1 MFGRVLSLLLVLCS
15 LDANA
20 ADLATGP
27 AAYQQP
33 LADIAP
39 QRLATFREGA
49 GIFRQAW
56 LAGPSTDTP
65 RFTGLGPLFNR
76 RSCIACHIGNGRG
89 EPPTG
94 ASDNM
99 RSILIR
105 ISLPGTDAHGAPKP
119 HAVYGDQIQTDAVIG
134 HAREAAARFLW
145 HETPVKLDDG
155 TTVRLRRPEIIVR
168 DPNYGPLPADIEMS
182 ARISPAVFGLGLLE
196 AVPADALDAMAR
208 EAKPDGVKGRV
219 NMVWDI
225 TRKKAV
231 PGRFG
236 LKANQPDLRQQIAAA
251 LAGDMGITSSM
262 ILSQKCPPAAADCA
276 KMGAIPE
283 ISDTDF
289 ETLARYMADLAPPP
303 RRAMNAQAARG
314 EKLFDEIGCAA
325 CHRETL
331 DAGGRAIEPFTDLLL
346 HDMGEGL
353 ADNRADFLATGRE
366 WRTAPLWGIGLAKVV
381 NEDATFL
388 HDGRARTLTEAI
400 LWHGGEAQAAR
411 DRFAKMSRELRDAL
425 TAFLETL

>member
-1 MFGRVLSLLLVLCS
+1 MFGRVLSLLLALGS
-15 LDANA
+15 IDANA
-20 ADLATGP
+20 ADIATGP

-33 LADIAP
+33 LSNVAP
-39 QRLATFREGA
+39 QDLAAFREGA

-56 LAGPSTDTP
+56 LAGPSKDTP

-89 EPPTG
+89 EPPTDS
-94 ASDNM
+94 SDNM

-105 ISLPGTDAHGAPKP
+105 ISLPGTDPHGAPKP

-134 HAREAAARFLW
+134 HVREAAASFRW
-145 HETPVKLDDG
+145 HETAVKLGDG
-155 TTVRLRRPEIIVR
+155 TAVTLRRPEIIVR
-168 DPNYGPLPADIEMS
+168 APNYGPLPADIEIS
-182 ARISPAVFGLGLLE
+182 ARISPVVFGLGLLE
-196 AVPADALDAMAR
+196 SLPVATLDAMAR

-225 TRKKAV
+225 AQKKVV

-236 LKANQPDLRQQIAAA
+236 LKANQPNLKQQIAAA

-262 ILSQKCPPAAADCA
+262 ILAQECPPAAADCA
-276 KMGAIPE
+276 KRRTTPE
-283 ISDTDF
+283 ISDADF
-289 ETLARYMADLAPPP
+289 DALVRYVADLAPPP
-303 RRAMNAQAARG
+303 RRAMNDVAARG
-314 EKLFDEIGCAA
+314 EKVFREIGCTA

-331 DAGGRAIEPFTDLLL
+331 AADGRAIAPFTDLFL
-346 HDMGEGL
+346 HDMGDGL
-353 ADNRADFLATGRE
+353 ADNRSDFLATGRE
-366 WRTAPLWGIGLAKVV
+366 WRTAPLWGIGLATVV

-400 LWHGGEAQAAR
+400 LWHGGEAQTAR
-411 DRFAKMSRELRDAL
+411 DRFAKLSRDLRDAL